1 MAGPFKM
8 RSGNSP
14 LFKMMGSSPVK
25 KKPVVSFGLKDPV
38 TGEKVGRYSGHPV
51 AQEERWKDEQS
62 DYGKRS
68 LQSDQPA
75 TSATPATPKKS
86 TSRKTTSKS
95 KPYVKPGG
103 KATGSI
109 KDYAIG
115 SKERYAEYEARGW
128 AHDATTKGGK
138 PTTTQYTTS
147 GKGTGSVDT
156 TKQSVAIGPQT
167 AETTK
172 VSKQEFPTK
181 GPVSTKKAV
190 DTKEVKPQTYTRS
203 QRRAK
208 RKELK
213 GKGFSRKERRAV
225 VQSMRAE
232 TALAEGKGKKAKR
245 IAKRVNRK
253 IASKKTR
260 SASDKYLGPTS
271 DRMIDLGL

>member
-1 MAGPFKM
+1 MTKTPFKLK
-8 RSGNSP
+8 SGNTTS
-14 LFKMMGSSPVK
+14 FKQMGSSPA
-25 KKPVVSFGLKDPV
+25 
-38 TGEKVGRYSGHPV
+38 KVLIKTESR
-51 AQEERWKDEQS
+51 EDEA
-62 DYGKRS
+62 
-68 LQSDQPA
+68 PI
-75 TSATPATPKKS
+75 TTPKK
-86 TSRKTTSKS
+86 TPPKA
-95 KPYVKPGG
+95 KPYVKSGG
-103 KATGSI
+103 KATGNM

-138 PTTTQYTTS
+138 PTPKQYTTS
-147 GKGTGSVDT
+147 GKGVDNIDT
-156 TKQSVAIGPQT
+156 SKQSVAVGPQT
-167 AETTK
+167 K
-172 VSKQEFPTK
+172 VTAKVNEQEFPTK
-181 GPVSTKKAV
+181 GPVSSAGAV

-213 GKGFSRKERRAV
+213 GKGFSRKERKAV

-232 TALAEGKGKKAKR
+232 TALAEGKEKKAKR

-271 DRMIDLGL
+271 DRMLDLGLK